1 MKLLYKL
8 PQDIETRIKE
18 DGEQILCA
26 TPYDLEIQQPVNGF
40 FVVTKSYFYIFKNKE
55 LIRKEKI
62 TRYKEYHHVLAVG
75 FGHLEASNDEEET
88 LLISFSMRHVNR
100 YQSIATILNSIVENH
115 VPKIVSDDEEN
126 NCPKCGR
133 PYRFG
138 SRVCRHCLN
147 KKVVFKR
154 LYTIIK
160 PYLLPLFLSLFL
172 MWSIT
177 GINLV
182 TPTLHR
188 ILVNDYLTPK
198 NKNLTAIL
206 LIIGGIGLCSLAN
219 TVINVIKNRLMI
231 KVSASITYDLRQTVY
246 TKIQSL
252 SISYIENR
260 KTGEL
265 MNRITG
271 DTNRVQQFISNE
283 ISIGITQ
290 LLTLV
295 VVTIL
300 LLVLNWKMALFILIP
315 VPFIILYFRFM
326 NQTFRSMYH
335 SQWRISD
342 RANSLLHD
350 ILSGIR
356 VVKAFGME
364 EKEVSRFSKISKT
377 LSDVTANN
385 EKRYNTIFPFLN
397 YLMGIGS
404 FFILYY
410 GGSLILKEKLQ
421 LGDLIQFTQYSQLIY
436 GPLGWLTFFP
446 RSFTNALTATERIF
460 EILEEEPKVKN
471 LAPETNLPIEGN
483 VKVDHVT
490 FGYRP
495 YDPVLKDINLEVKP
509 GEMIGLVG
517 HSGAGKSTMINL
529 IMRLYD
535 VDEGKIL
542 IDNRDIKEINQ
553 KDLRSQMGVV
563 LQETFLFAGTI
574 YQNIVYARPN
584 ATLEE
589 VIKAAKIA
597 NAHDFIMKLPDAYDT
612 RIGEKGVRLSG
623 GEKQRIAIAR
633 AILNNPKIL
642 ILDEATASVDT
653 ETEYIIQEALGRL
666 IKDRTTFAIAHR
678 LSTLRNATKLI
689 VLDKGKVIEYGT
701 HDELLKKQ
709 GKYYQLVMAQK
720 ELTKTRE

>member
-1 MKLLYKL
+1 MKLLFKL
-8 PQDIETRIKE
+8 PKDIESKVFE
-18 DGEQILCA
+18 DGEQIFCA
-26 TPYDLEIQQPVNGF
+26 TPYDLEIQNNVKGF
-40 FVVTKSYFYIFKNKE
+40 FVITRTYFYIFKENE
-55 LIRKEKI
+55 LVKKEKI
-62 TRYKEYHHVLAVG
+62 SKYKEYRHILAVG
-75 FGHLEASNDEEET
+75 FGHLEAANDEEET
-88 LLISFSMRHVNR
+88 LLISFSMRHINR
-100 YQSIATILNSIVENH
+100 YKSIANILNSIVNNRL
-115 VPKIVSDDEEN
+115 PKITSDDKEN
-126 NCPKCGR
+126 TCPKCGR

-138 SRVCRHCLN
+138 SHVCRHCLN
-147 KKVVFKR
+147 KKVVIKR
-154 LYTIIK
+154 LYAIIK
-160 PYLLPLFLSLFL
+160 PYLLPLFISLIL
-172 MWSIT
+172 MWLIT
-177 GINLV
+177 GINLLSPV
-182 TPTLHR
+182 LHR
-188 ILVNDYLTPK
+188 ILINDYLTPK
-198 NKNLTAIL
+198 KKELIAIL
-206 LIIGGIGLCSLAN
+206 LLIGGIGLCNLTN
-219 TVINVIKNRLMI
+219 TLINVVKNRLMI

-246 TKIQSL
+246 SKIQAL
-252 SISYIENR
+252 SISYIEER
-260 KTGEL
+260 KAGEL
-265 MNRITG
+265 MNRVTG

-290 LLTLV
+290 LLTLG
-295 VVTIL
+295 VVTVL
-300 LLVLNWKMALFILIP
+300 LFIINWKMALFILIP
-315 VPFIILYFRFM
+315 VPFIVLYFRFM

-364 EKEVSRFSKISKT
+364 EREVSRFSKISKT

-385 EKRYNTIFPFLN
+385 EKRYNTIFPILN

-410 GGSLILKEKLQ
+410 GGTLILKEKLQ

-460 EILEEEPKVKN
+460 EILDEEPKIKN
-471 LAPETNLPIEGN
+471 LVPESNQPLEGT
-483 VKVDHVT
+483 VKLEHVT

-495 YDPVLKDINLEVKP
+495 YEPVLKDINLEVKP

-542 IDNRDIKEINQ
+542 IDNHDIKEINQ

-563 LQETFLFAGTI
+563 LQETFLFSGTI

-633 AILNNPKIL
+633 AILNEPKIL

-666 IKDRTTFAIAHR
+666 IKNRTTFAIAHR
-678 LSTLRNATKLI
+678 LSTLRNATKLL
-689 VLDKGKVIEYGT
+689 VLEKGEVIEYGT
-701 HDELLKKQ
+701 HDELLKQ
-709 GKYYQLVMAQK
+709 RGKYYELVMAQK
-720 ELTKTRE
+720 ELTKTRQ